1 MDLQMPNMDGFEASE
16 KIIKI
21 MADAKQD
28 DYCHIVALTS
38 YTSDDVRDR
47 VLKIGLKA
55 LINKPLH
62 ANDLQRMVYIHFYR
76 MPVQEFE

>member
-16 KIIKI
+16 KIINI
-21 MADAKQD
+21 MADASQQD
-28 DYCHIVALTS
+28 YSHIVALTS
-38 YTSDDVRDR
+38 YTSAEIRQR
-47 VLKIGLKA
+47 VLRIGLKD

-76 MPVQEFE
+76 MGE

>member
-1 MDLQMPNMDGFEASE
+1 MPNMDGYEASE

-21 MADAKQD
+21 MKDADQE

-38 YTSDDVRDR
+38 YTSKEVHER
-47 VLKIGLKA
+47 VLAIGLKD

-62 ANDLQRMVYIHFYR
+62 ANDL
-76 MPVQEFE
+76 